1 MERNQ
6 EGFWFGD
13 VNAGMQCL
21 FRAENYRRP
30 LNTNFYKMQPLN
42 MPPSW
47 FNDGKGG
54 ISYKEK
60 GNQVDIKTYSGSRT
74 PPKGR
79 RAELRLLGTGNSLQA
94 HRHDE
99 AMDRPLLPRI
109 PACRETERGD
119 AHAYQAV
126 DVVGETGANVIN
138 PASRQCGE
146 SAYQLS
152 FLPPCLHEAVRRRI
166 ACQKDIK

>member
-1 MERNQ
+1 
-6 EGFWFGD
+6 
-13 VNAGMQCL
+13 MQCL

-74 PPKGR
+74 LQKGE
-79 RAELRLLGTGNSLQA
+79 ELNFDFLVLVTPFKPI
-94 HRHDE
+94 DT
-99 AMDRPLLPRI
+99 DRPLLPRI
-109 PACRETERGD
+109 PACRETERGRRTRLPGCRRCGRNRSKR
-119 AHAYQAV
+119 YQ
-126 DVVGETGANVIN
+126 

-166 ACQKDIK
+166 TCQRI